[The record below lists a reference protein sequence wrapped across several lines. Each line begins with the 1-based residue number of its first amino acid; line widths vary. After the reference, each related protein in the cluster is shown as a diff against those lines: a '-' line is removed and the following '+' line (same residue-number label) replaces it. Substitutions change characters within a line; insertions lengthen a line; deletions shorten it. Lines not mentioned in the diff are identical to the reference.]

1 MVKGK
6 EKEVVLITVF
16 VTVEQR
22 LWIQH
27 GTCHMYEWL
36 LEEGIRIGWDGFL
49 LTIGLPLK
57 NIQ

>member
-6 EKEVVLITVF
+6 GKEVGLITAF
-16 VTVEQR
+16 DTVEQR

-27 GTCHMYEWL
+27 TTCHMYGWL
-36 LEEGIRIGWDGFL
+36 LEEGIRIGSDGFL